1 MGRFKR
7 KSKKRYNI
15 PKDAVKQYI
24 EEVKEKKPKS
34 KFTIWTTPA
43 NDNRRLI
50 GLFRKLFIVLK
61 KNKRF
66 GDFIECYC
74 PIENRIKEDSVESV
88 RKCISKY
95 GHGRSSLLIGKNFLI
110 PVSRDLLTTNSIL
123 NTPIGNVIW
132 LETLLESNWYHKR
145 KESQLYEQEIAELYL
160 KDAYKSKGI
169 TKSKL
174 PNEMAFAMRIGTI
187 LAIIFYLVVTIMLAL
202 FLSPL
207 TALFYS
213 SFTALVIVY
222 FLFSF
227 PINDV

>member
-50 GLFRKLFIVLK
+50 GLFRKLFLVLK

-66 GDFIECYC
+66 GDFIECYY

-88 RKCISKY
+88 RKCISKC
-95 GHGRSSLLIGKNFLI
+95 GSSILIGKNFLI
-110 PVSRDLLTTNSIL
+110 PVSRDLLTTNSIFS
-123 NTPIGNVIW
+123 TPIGNVMW
-132 LETLLESNWYHKR
+132 LETLLESNWCHKR
-145 KESQLYEQEIAELYL
+145 KESQLHKEEIAELYL

-213 SFTALVIVY
+213 LFTASTIMY

-227 PINDV
+227 PINNV

>member
-15 PKDAVKQYI
+15 PKDAVKQYVG
-24 EEVKEKKPKS
+24 EVKEKKPKS
-34 KFTIWTTPA
+34 KFTVWATPV

-50 GLFRKLFIVLK
+50 GLFRKLFLVLK

-66 GDFIECYC
+66 GDFIECYS

-88 RKCISKY
+88 RKCISVY
-95 GHGRSSLLIGKNFLI
+95 RHGRSNILIGNNFLI

-132 LETLLESNWYHKR
+132 LDTLLDPKWYHKR
-145 KESQLYEQEIAELYL
+145 QESQLYWQEIAELYL

-187 LAIIFYLVVTIMLAL
+187 LAIIFYLVVTIMLVL

-207 TALFYS
+207 TALLYS
-213 SFTALVIVY
+213 LFTALIIIY

-227 PINDV
+227 PINNV

>member
-7 KSKKRYNI
+7 KNKKRYNI

-34 KFTIWTTPA
+34 KFTVWATPV

-50 GLFRKLFIVLK
+50 GLFRKLFLVLK

-66 GDFIECYC
+66 GDFIECYY
-74 PIENRIKEDSVESV
+74 PIENRIKEDSIESV
-88 RKCISKY
+88 RKCVSIY
-95 GHGRSSLLIGKNFLI
+95 GHGRSSILIGKNFSIL
-110 PVSRDLLTTNSIL
+110 VSRDLLTPNGIA
-123 NTPIGNVIW
+123 NTPIGNVLW
-132 LETLLESNWYHKR
+132 LQILLESNFYHKR
-145 KESQLYEQEIAELYL
+145 KGSQLYKQEIAELYL

-202 FLSPL
+202 FFSPL

-213 SFTALVIVY
+213 LFTALVIVY

-227 PINDV
+227 TINDV